1 MKARPSLNLSPCS
14 APSSPPCTDLAL
26 PAWAAIDRPSVEAAF
41 QTWLDKELWPEAKAA
56 GVSRATFDRAF
67 KGVALDWTMPELQ
80 PPGAPATLPPN
91 TAQAEFRDPGAYFRE
106 FEPEA
111 PRRRRPPETRPVP
124 QAAGRHRR
132 PLRHCRAHSRCHLG
146 ARVRFRFRENL
157 PKLVIPALATEAF
170 IGLRKDY
177 FRGEL
182 IAALKIL
189 ERGDVMPGEMRAS
202 WAGAMGQSQI
212 MPSEYLA
219 SAVDFDGDGRA
230 DIWKSAPDSLAT
242 TARVITAHGW
252 EANRGWGIEARVPAS
267 VACTLEG
274 PDQGKPMAEWRRLG
288 VTRADGSALPADK
301 GSNHLLMP
309 AGRYGPAFIVTDN
322 FYRLKAYNNSD
333 LYALYI
339 GHLADRLANDRPFTG
354 TWSAPGGF
362 NRAEVKTMQDRLVAA
377 GYDVGKADGLVGYK
391 TRIAIG
397 LWQAKHGIAP
407 TCWPDAALIRTIR

>member
-1 MKARPSLNLSPCS
+1 MLRALL
-14 APSSPPCTDLAL
+14 AALALIVAL
-26 PAWAAIDRPSVEAAF
+26 PAFAAVDRPAVERAF
-41 QTWLDKELWPEAKAA
+41 QTWIDKDLWPDAKAA

-67 KGVALDWTMPELQ
+67 AGVTLDWTMPELQ
-80 PPGAPATLPPN
+80 PPGASPVLPPN

-106 FEPEA
+106 SILQRLVITGRQKLEQWRQPLA
-111 PRRRRPPETRPVP
+111 AIARRYGISPAMLVAIWGKES
-124 QAAGRHRR
+124 GFG
-132 PLRHCRAHSRCHLG
+132 S
-146 ARVRFRFRENL
+146 EDL
-157 PKLVIPALATEAF
+157 PKRVVPALAAEAF

-189 ERGDVMPGEMRAS
+189 ERSEITPDQMRAS

-230 DIWKSAPDSLAT
+230 DIWSSVPDSLAT
-242 TARVITAHGW
+242 TANVIAAHGW
-252 EANRGWGIEARVPAS
+252 EANRGWGIEAHVPPA

-274 PDQGKPMAEWRRLG
+274 PDQGKPMAEWRKLG
-288 VTRADGSALPADK
+288 ITRADGGPLPPDK
-301 GSNHLLMP
+301 GRNYLLMP

-339 GHLADRLANDRPFTG
+339 GHLADRFSDNRPFAG
-354 TWSAPGGF
+354 SWSAPGGF
-362 NRAEVKTMQDRLVAA
+362 TRAEVKAMQDRLVVT

-397 LWQAKHGIAP
+397 LWQTKHGQAA
-407 TCWPDAALIRTIR
+407 TCWPDATLVKTLR

>member
-1 MKARPSLNLSPCS
+1 MLRALL
-14 APSSPPCTDLAL
+14 AALAL
-26 PAWAAIDRPSVEAAF
+26 ILAVPAAAAVDRPAVERAF
-41 QTWLDKELWPEAKAA
+41 ETWIDQSLWPEAKVA
-56 GVSRATFDRAF
+56 GVSRATFDIAF
-67 KGVALDWTMPELQ
+67 RGVTLDWTMPELQ
-80 PPGAPATLPPN
+80 PPGAPKILPPN

-106 FEPEA
+106 SNLKRMVIVGRQKLDAWSKPLASIAARYGVSA
-111 PRRRRPPETRPVP
+111 PILV
-124 QAAGRHRR
+124 AIWGRE
-132 PLRHCRAHSRCHLG
+132 SG
-146 ARVRFRFRENL
+146 FGSENL
-157 PKLVIPALATEAF
+157 PKLVVPALATEAF

-189 ERGDVMPGEMRAS
+189 QHGDVKPGDMRAS
-202 WAGAMGQSQI
+202 WAGAMGQSQV

-252 EANRGWGIEARVPAS
+252 EANRNWGVEARVPAS
-267 VACTLEG
+267 VSCTLEG
-274 PDQGKPMAEWRRLG
+274 PDQGKPLAEWRKLG
-288 VTRADGSALPADK
+288 ITRVDGSPLPADIAAK
-301 GSNHLLMP
+301 GGKNYLLMP
-309 AGRYGPAFIVTDN
+309 AGRYGPAFVVTDN

-339 GHLADRLANDRPFTG
+339 GHLADRITGNDKPFASA
-354 TWSAPGGF
+354 WSAPGGF
-362 NRAEVKTMQDRLVAA
+362 TRAEVKAMQDRLVAT

-397 LWQAKHGIAP
+397 LWQARHGMAP
-407 TCWPDAALIRTIR
+407 TCWPDAKLVTAIR